1 MSTTNAGAAGLS
13 VAARDAG
20 MNVATRNDVHKL
32 HTKAVGLIGV
42 LFLTLTGSA
51 PMTAMLLN
59 VPIAVGN
66 GNGLGAPAAFVV
78 ATVTLLLF
86 SVGYAAMARKV
97 TTVGG
102 FYSFI
107 SHGLGRDLGM
117 AMGLGAVVAY
127 SVFETALAGG
137 FAYFANAKILE
148 LTGVNVA
155 WPILAGGM
163 IVLIS
168 LLTYFDVK
176 LSTALLGVA
185 LVAEVIVMLVFD
197 IGIFGHAGRG
207 AHVQLSTLNPALA
220 FQGFPAVGKLTAGAA
235 GVGLF
240 FAFWSWVGFEMA
252 PNYGEESRD
261 PKRIVPMSLYISVL
275 ALGVFYTLTCW
286 AGVSAYGTFPDLI
299 NKAQN
304 DSANFFFD
312 PAAHLVGG
320 WVKTAMS
327 YLILTSSFAC
337 GMAFHNTAARY
348 LYSLGRERVLPGWFG
363 RTHHALRSPYLAS
376 FAQTGFALVVLA
388 VFVIF
393 GGYNDPNAQANGE
406 VYGLLSLLGTML
418 IIAAQAIVSLAII
431 VYFWRAHRADF
442 HWLETGLAP
451 LAAFAL
457 QAYMIYLCIANID
470 VVGGGLSIANWIA
483 PLDIVILLA
492 GFAVAVRLKRRDP
505 AKYAQIGRMIYEGV
519 PDGPLVAGEHAEAT
533 LARGSAD

>member
-1 MSTTNAGAAGLS
+1 MSSTSVGA
-13 VAARDAG
+13 AG
-20 MNVATRNDVHKL
+20 MNVAARDDVHKL
-32 HTKAVGLIGV
+32 HSKAVGLIGV

-66 GNGLGAPAAFVV
+66 GNGWGAPAAFVV
-78 ATVTLLLF
+78 ATITLLLF

-117 AMGLGAVVAY
+117 AMGFGAVVAY

-148 LTGVNVA
+148 LTGVNVP
-155 WPILAGGM
+155 WPFLAGGM

-168 LLTYFDVK
+168 ILTFFDVK
-176 LSTALLGVA
+176 FSTLVLGVA

-197 IGIFGHAGRG
+197 IGVFGHAGHG
-207 AHVQLSTLNPALA
+207 ANVQLSVLHPALA
-220 FQGFPAVGKLTAGAA
+220 FQGFPAQDKLAAGAA

-252 PNYGEESRD
+252 PNYGEESHD

-286 AGVSAYGTFPDLI
+286 AGVSGYGNFSDLI

-304 DSANFFFD
+304 DSSNFFFD
-312 PAAHLVGG
+312 PASHLVGG
-320 WVKTAMS
+320 WVRTAMS

-348 LYSLGRERVLPGWFG
+348 LYSLGRERVIAPWFG
-363 RTHHALRSPYLAS
+363 RTHHSLRSPYLAS
-376 FAQTGFALVVLA
+376 FAQTAFALA
-388 VFVIF
+388 VMLLFVIF
-393 GGYNDPNAQANGE
+393 SGWKDPNAQANGQ
-406 VYGLLSLLGTML
+406 VYGLLSLVGTML
-418 IIAAQAIVSLAII
+418 IIAAQAVVSVAIVA
-431 VYFWRAHRADF
+431 YFWRAHRRDF
-442 HWLETGLAP
+442 HWLETGLVP

-483 PLDIVILLA
+483 PLDLAIVVAGYLLA
-492 GFAVAVRLKRRDP
+492 LRMKRRDP
-505 AKYAQIGRMIYEGV
+505 AKYAQVGRLIYEGV
-519 PDGPLVAGEHAEAT
+519 PEGAMVAGEHAEAA
-533 LARGSAD
+533 LGRREHAD